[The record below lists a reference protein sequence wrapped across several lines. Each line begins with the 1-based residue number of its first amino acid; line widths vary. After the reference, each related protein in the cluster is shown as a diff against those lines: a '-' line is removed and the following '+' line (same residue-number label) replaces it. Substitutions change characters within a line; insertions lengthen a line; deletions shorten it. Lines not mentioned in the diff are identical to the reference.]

1 MLAIV
6 TGRAAALGERRHRRG
21 SHMISRTQFFR
32 LLAAATALAIAPGPA
47 AAQETVKIGFSVPLT
62 GAFSENGKQMVAAIK
77 IFTEQRGSVVAGRK
91 IEVIVRDDG
100 GVADQAKRIAQEFV
114 VQSKVAVLAGYNPT
128 PVALAVAPLSAEAK
142 IPQIVVGSSA
152 SVTTTRSPYIVRTFS
167 TQAQITVPMADWML
181 KNGIKRVVTFVS
193 DYAPGLETEKAFIE
207 AFKAGGGE
215 IVESVRVPLQAL
227 DFSPFL
233 QRARD
238 ARPEAIFAW
247 VPGGLAGS
255 FVRQYAERG
264 LQSSGIRLIGTGDIT
279 DDDILNQLGEPM
291 LGITTALQ
299 YSAAHESEKNKA
311 FVAGFERVGG
321 GMRPD
326 HVGVAVYDAMHLIYA
341 ALEKTGG
348 NADGDAL
355 LAAMKGMA
363 WESPRGP
370 IAIDPETRDI
380 VQDIYIRRVERRNG
394 QLYNIEFDKYPAV
407 KDPFKASRSK

>member
-1 MLAIV
+1 
-6 TGRAAALGERRHRRG
+6 
-21 SHMISRTQFFR
+21 MISRPHFLR
-32 LLAAATALAIAPGPA
+32 LLATASALAILPA
-47 AAQETVKIGFSVPLT
+47 AARAQETVKIGFSAPLT
-62 GAFSENGKQMVAAIK
+62 GPFAENGKQMTAAIK
-77 IFTEQRGSVVAGRK
+77 IFTEQRGSTVAGRK
-91 IEVIVRDDG
+91 IEVLLRDDG
-100 GVADQAKRIAQEFV
+100 GVPDQAKRIAQEFV

-142 IPQIVVGSSA
+142 IPQIVTGSSA

-167 TQAQITVPMADWML
+167 TQAQITVPMADWAL
-181 KNGIKRVVTFVS
+181 KNGIRRVVTFVS

-207 AFKAGGGE
+207 AFKSGGGE

-227 DFSPFL
+227 DFAPFL

-238 ARPEAIFAW
+238 AKPEAIFAW

-264 LQSSGIRLIGTGDIT
+264 LQQSGIRLIGTGDIT
-279 DDDILNQLGEPM
+279 DDDILNKLGEPM

-299 YSAAHESEKNKA
+299 YSAAHDSEKNKT
-311 FVAGFERVGG
+311 FVAGFERVGNG
-321 GMRPD
+321 QRPD

-348 NADGDAL
+348 NPNGDAL

-370 IAIDPETRDI
+370 IAIDPDTRDI
-380 VQDIYIRRVERRNG
+380 IQDVYIRRVERRNG

-407 KDPFKASRSK
+407 KDPFKAAQAK